1 MTENADSLIGASIR
15 RKEDRRLLT
24 GAGRFVDDVALPDTL
39 HLAVVRSLHAH
50 ARIVRVDLAP
60 ARACPGVVAAVDGAA
75 VLDRLGPLP
84 TAVWRRPDPA
94 LTAAVD
100 LLIRMET
107 QHLVAVDRARYA
119 GQAVAAVLAESRYAA
134 EDAAERAV
142 VDYEPLPPVLDAA
155 AASAPAAPRLH
166 PDLPDNLAARVRL
179 ATGDVEAAFARA
191 AHVVRRR
198 FRMQRLTG
206 IPVETRGVVARPEP
220 GGGVT
225 LWAAT
230 QTPHVVRDAIAHH
243 LGLDA
248 AQVRVLAQDVGGGY
262 GIKVG
267 VYPELVLAAWLAV
280 THGRPVK
287 WIEDRYEH
295 LRTAPASRDQEH
307 AIALAF
313 GADGTLLGLRD
324 RFTIDVGAYNP
335 AGLVQP
341 YNSAAHLPGPY
352 RIPAIA
358 IEASVYYTNK
368 APLGPYRG
376 AGRPEV
382 VFAMDRALDVAAREL
397 GLDPAELRRRNL
409 ITPAEM
415 PYDVGLLYRDAK
427 PLIYDSGDY
436 PATLDDALR
445 LVDYD
450 AVRREQPALWA
461 RGIYRGVGL
470 SAYVEGT
477 GIGPFEGG
485 SVGLDAAGHV
495 WVYSGACSQGQGH
508 ETAFAQL
515 CAAQLGLGIDQVTV
529 VPGDTAG
536 VARGRGTN
544 ASRSTV
550 AAGMA
555 IVEAA
560 RTVRVQI
567 CALAADLLEAAP
579 ADLEVAAGTVRVVGV
594 PERAATFAQL
604 VAAAGGP
611 NPPAPFPTREGG
623 AHGSHHTGQP
633 SETEGVPSSAE
644 LAPPFPRREG
654 GLGGL
659 GFPIFAEHY
668 YEPPT
673 VTYANAVHAAQVEV
687 DAATGEIRLLRYVV
701 VHDCGRVINPV
712 LVDGQIHG
720 GVAQGIGNAL
730 MEELVYDASGQLL
743 TGSLL
748 DYLVPTAGDVPPMLL
763 GHQESL
769 SPRNPLGLKGLGEG
783 GAISPPAAVAN
794 AVVDALRPF
803 GVEIAATPLSPERI
817 LSLIEAARGDGR

>member
-1 MTENADSLIGASIR
+1 VIGDARGLIGARIP
-15 RKEDRRLLT
+15 RKEDPRLLT
-24 GAGRFVDDVALPDTL
+24 GVGRFVDDVYLPDTL
-39 HLAVVRSLHAH
+39 HLAVLRSPHAH
-50 ARIVRVDLAP
+50 ARIRGVDLAP
-60 ARACPGVVAAVDGAA
+60 ARAAAGVVAAVDGAA
-75 VLDRLGPLP
+75 ARDRLGPLP

-94 LTAAVD
+94 LEAAVD
-100 LLIRMET
+100 LVIRMET
-107 QHLVAVDRARYA
+107 QYLVAVDTARYA
-119 GQAVAAVLAESRYAA
+119 GQAVAAVLAASRYAA
-134 EDAAERAV
+134 EDAAERIV

-155 AASAPAAPRLH
+155 TASRPDAPRLH

-179 ATGDVEAAFARA
+179 AAGDVAAAFARA
-191 AHVVRRR
+191 EHVVRRR

-206 IPVETRGVVARPEP
+206 LPIETRGVLARPEP

-230 QTPHVVRDAIAHH
+230 QTPHLVRDAIAHH

-267 VYPELVLAAWLAV
+267 VYPEIVLAAWLAV
-280 THGRPVK
+280 EHGRPVK

-295 LRTAPASRDQEH
+295 LRSATPSRDQEH
-307 AIALAF
+307 AIELALA
-313 GADGTLLGLRD
+313 ADGTILGLRD
-324 RFTIDVGAYNP
+324 QFTIDAGAYNP
-335 AGLVQP
+335 SGLVQP
-341 YNSAAHLPGPY
+341 YNSAAHLLGPY
-352 RIPAIA
+352 RVPAVE
-358 IEASVYYTNK
+358 IEAAVYYTNK
-368 APLGPYRG
+368 APFGPYRG
-376 AGRPEV
+376 AGRPES

-415 PYDVGLLYRDAK
+415 PYDVGLLYRDAQ
-427 PLIYDSGDY
+427 PLVYDSGDY
-436 PATLDDALR
+436 PATLEEALTLVGYDALR
-445 LVDYD
+445 
-450 AVRREQPALWA
+450 REQAALWA
-461 RGIYRGVGL
+461 RGVYRGVGL

-477 GIGPFEGG
+477 GIGPFEGA
-485 SVGLDAAGHV
+485 SVGLDADGHA

-515 CAAQLGLGIDQVTV
+515 CAAQLGLAVDQVTV

-560 RTVRVQI
+560 QTVRERLTE
-567 CALAADLLEAAP
+567 LAAALLEASP
-579 ADLEVAAGTVRVVGV
+579 ADLELYAGTVRVVGV

-604 VAAAGGP
+604 VAVVEGPTPPSPPSLKGRGEQDGVQTATTSPSLSPFPSGRGAGGV
-611 NPPAPFPTREGG
+611 G
-623 AHGSHHTGQP
+623 P
-633 SETEGVPSSAE
+633 SALPLRAE
-644 LAPPFPRREG
+644 R
-654 GLGGL
+654 
-659 GFPIFAEHY
+659 Y

-673 VTYANAVHAAQVEV
+673 VTYANAVHAALVEV
-687 DAATGEIRLLRYVV
+687 DVATGAVRLLRYVV

-730 MEELVYDASGQLL
+730 MEELVYDESGQLL
-743 TGSLL
+743 TGSLA
-748 DYLVPTAGDVPPMLL
+748 DYLVPTACDVPPMAL

-783 GAISPPAAVAN
+783 GAISPPAAIAN
-794 AVVDALRPF
+794 AVEDALRPL
-803 GVEIAATPLSPERI
+803 GVAIAATPLSPERV
-817 LSLIEAARGDGR
+817 LALIDAAGAGR